1 MSKFILASPLLLIA
15 FPAFAYLDPGSGNA
29 LVYLLVSLFG
39 AVTYFLK
46 SAFYRVL
53 GFIRG
58 EKIETQKNDEIVIFS
73 EGKSYWLTF
82 KPIIEEF
89 IKRNIPFTYLTMD
102 VRDPALTIEHDCMHS
117 KYVGDGAAGFSK
129 VAHSKGPLMLATTPN
144 IGTEGFPLPRPK
156 NIKCLAHIW
165 HSVCDTSFYHLGA
178 LDHYDTALAVGD
190 CFIPSI
196 RLVEEKRSL
205 KPKEVI
211 SVGLPYLDELKK
223 NTLVDTSA
231 PLVSNKTILVAPSW
245 GSKNCLAF
253 YGWEFLKQL
262 AAEGFNVIVRPH
274 PQSLK
279 VEMDFFQQIKKDV
292 ESYKNIVFDFE
303 IDGSASMRKA
313 DLLISDK
320 SSIRFDFA
328 FLYERPV
335 LTLDIP
341 LKDLSMYEASLIGSL
356 WEEEHSEQ
364 LGLRLQLNE
373 KEKIIESVK
382 QALQITPMDI
392 QKFRS
397 NTIKNWEHSAE
408 AIVDWS
414 INKVEL
420 LRESK

>member
-1 MSKFILASPLLLIA
+1 MSKLILVSPLLFIA

-53 GFIRG
+53 GFLRG
-58 EKIETQKNDEIVIFS
+58 EKFEAHKNDEIVIFS

-117 KYVGDGAAGFSK
+117 KYVGDGTSGFSK
-129 VAHSKGPLMLATTPN
+129 VAHSKGSLMLATTPN

-156 NIKCLAHIW
+156 NVRCLAHIW
-165 HSVCDTSFYHLGA
+165 HSVCDTSFYQLGA
-178 LDHYDTALAVGD
+178 LDHYDAALTVGD
-190 CFIPSI
+190 CFIPSL
-196 RLVEEKRSL
+196 RLVEQKRSL
-205 KPKEVI
+205 KPKEIV

-223 NTLVDTSA
+223 NVLLDSST
-231 PLVSNKTILVAPSW
+231 PNVSSKTILVAPSW
-245 GSKNCLAF
+245 GNKNCLVF
-253 YGWEFLKQL
+253 YGWDFLKEL

-279 VEMDFFQQIKKDV
+279 VEMEFFQKIKKDV
-292 ESYKNIVFDFE
+292 EPFKSISFDFE
-303 IDGSASMRKA
+303 IDGSSSMRQA

-328 FLYERPV
+328 FLYEKPV

-341 LKDLSMYEASLIGSL
+341 LQDLSIYEASVIGSL

-364 LGLRLQLNE
+364 LGLRLQPE
-373 KEKIIESVK
+373 DKEKIIDAVK
-382 QALQITPMDI
+382 LAMQITPVDI
-392 QKFRS
+392 QKFRA
-397 NTIKNWEHSAE
+397 NTIKNWEHSSE
-408 AIVDWS
+408 AIVDWCV
-414 INKVEL
+414 NKVAL
-420 LRESK
+420 LKESK